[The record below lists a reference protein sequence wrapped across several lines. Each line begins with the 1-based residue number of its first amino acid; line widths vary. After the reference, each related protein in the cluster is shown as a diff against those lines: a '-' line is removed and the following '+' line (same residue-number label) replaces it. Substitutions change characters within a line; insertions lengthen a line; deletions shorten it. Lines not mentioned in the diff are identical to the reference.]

1 VRQLEELNA
10 PASIST
16 FVLAELMVSFEKS
29 DIGSIPVTLREIE
42 KSFSPIVELS
52 KDIAISAAKIRSSSK
67 ITLGDAIVIAS
78 ALDQDSE
85 LLTFDKNMK
94 AVYERI
100 KETKTARHY
109 SFSYVSTCP
118 SCWPGFNHNHN

>member
-1 VRQLEELNA
+1 MGRKSHADTSWLIALLNPLDISHKLAVRQLEELNV

-94 AVYERI
+94 AVYERN
-100 KETKTARHY
+100 K
-109 SFSYVSTCP
+109 
-118 SCWPGFNHNHN
+118 

>member
-1 VRQLEELNA
+1 MGRKSHADTSWLIALLNPVDVSHKLALRQLEELNA

-29 DIGSIPVTLREIE
+29 DIGSIPVTLQEIE

-52 KDIAISAAKIRSSSK
+52 KEIAISAAKIRSSSK

-94 AVYERI
+94 AVYERN
-100 KETKTARHY
+100 K
-109 SFSYVSTCP
+109 
-118 SCWPGFNHNHN
+118 

>member
-1 VRQLEELNA
+1 MGRKSHADTSWLIALLNPLDISHKLAVRQLEELNA
-10 PASIST
+10 PASMST

-100 KETKTARHY
+100 K
-109 SFSYVSTCP
+109 
-118 SCWPGFNHNHN
+118 

>member
-1 VRQLEELNA
+1 MGLKSHADTSWLIALLNPLDISHKLAIRQLEELNV

-29 DIGSIPVTLREIE
+29 DIGSISVTLREIE

-52 KDIAISAAKIRSSSK
+52 KEIAISAAQIRSSSK

-78 ALDQDSE
+78 ALDQNSE

-94 AVYERI
+94 AVYERN
-100 KETKTARHY
+100 K
-109 SFSYVSTCP
+109 
-118 SCWPGFNHNHN
+118 

>member
-1 VRQLEELNA
+1 VGRKSHADTSWLIALLNPIDISHKLALRQLEELNA

-29 DIGSIPVTLREIE
+29 DIGSIPVTLQEIE

-52 KDIAISAAKIRSSSK
+52 KEIAISAAKIRSSSK

-78 ALDQDSE
+78 ALDQNSD

-94 AVYERI
+94 AVYERN
-100 KETKTARHY
+100 R
-109 SFSYVSTCP
+109 
-118 SCWPGFNHNHN
+118 

>member
-1 VRQLEELNA
+1 MGRKSHADTSWLIALLNPVDISHKLALRQLEELNA

-29 DIGSIPVTLREIE
+29 DIGSIPVTLQEIE

-52 KDIAISAAKIRSSSK
+52 KEIAISAAKICSSSK
-67 ITLGDAIVIAS
+67 ITLSDAIVIAS
-78 ALDQDSE
+78 ALDQNSD

-94 AVYERI
+94 AVYERN
-100 KETKTARHY
+100 K
-109 SFSYVSTCP
+109 
-118 SCWPGFNHNHN
+118 

>member
-1 VRQLEELNA
+1 MGLKSHADTSWLIALLNPLDISHKLAIRQLEELNA

-29 DIGSIPVTLREIE
+29 DIGSIAVTLREIE

-52 KDIAISAAKIRSSSK
+52 KEIAISAAQIRSSSK

-78 ALDQDSE
+78 ALDQNSE

-100 KETKTARHY
+100 K
-109 SFSYVSTCP
+109 
-118 SCWPGFNHNHN
+118 

>member
-1 VRQLEELNA
+1 MGRKSHADTSWLIALLNPIDISHKLALRQLQELNA

-29 DIGSIPVTLREIE
+29 DIGSIPVTLQEIE

-52 KDIAISAAKIRSSSK
+52 KEIAISAAKIRSSSK

-78 ALDQDSE
+78 ALDQNSD

-94 AVYERI
+94 AVYERN
-100 KETKTARHY
+100 K
-109 SFSYVSTCP
+109 
-118 SCWPGFNHNHN
+118 

>member
-1 VRQLEELNA
+1 MGLKSHADTSWLIALLNPLDIYHKLAMRQLEELNA

-29 DIGSIPVTLREIE
+29 DIGSISVTLREIE

-52 KDIAISAAKIRSSSK
+52 KEIAISAAQIRSSSK

-78 ALDQDSE
+78 ALDQNSE

-100 KETKTARHY
+100 K
-109 SFSYVSTCP
+109 
-118 SCWPGFNHNHN
+118 

>member
-1 VRQLEELNA
+1 MGRKSHADTSWLIALLNPLDISHKLAMRQLEELNA

-52 KDIAISAAKIRSSSK
+52 KEIAISAAKIRSSSK

-78 ALDQDSE
+78 ALDQNSE

-100 KETKTARHY
+100 K
-109 SFSYVSTCP
+109 
-118 SCWPGFNHNHN
+118 

>member
-1 VRQLEELNA
+1 MGRKSHADTSWLIALLNPVDISHKLALRQLEELNA

-29 DIGSIPVTLREIE
+29 DIGSIPVTLQEIE

-52 KDIAISAAKIRSSSK
+52 KEIAISAAKIRSSSK

-78 ALDQDSE
+78 ALDQNSN

-94 AVYERI
+94 AVYERN
-100 KETKTARHY
+100 K
-109 SFSYVSTCP
+109 
-118 SCWPGFNHNHN
+118 

>member
-1 VRQLEELNA
+1 MGRKSHADTSWLIALLNPVDVSHKLALRQLEELNA

-29 DIGSIPVTLREIE
+29 DIGSIPVTLQEIE

-52 KDIAISAAKIRSSSK
+52 KEIAISAAKIRSSSK
-67 ITLGDAIVIAS
+67 ITLADAIVIAS
-78 ALDQDSE
+78 ALDQNSD

-94 AVYERI
+94 AVYERN
-100 KETKTARHY
+100 K
-109 SFSYVSTCP
+109 
-118 SCWPGFNHNHN
+118 

>member
-1 VRQLEELNA
+1 VGRKSHADTSWLIALLNPIDISHKLALRQLEELNA

-29 DIGSIPVTLREIE
+29 DIGSIPVTLQEIE

-52 KDIAISAAKIRSSSK
+52 KEIAISAAKIRSSSK

-78 ALDQDSE
+78 ALDQNSD

-94 AVYERI
+94 AVYERN
-100 KETKTARHY
+100 K
-109 SFSYVSTCP
+109 
-118 SCWPGFNHNHN
+118 

>member
-1 VRQLEELNA
+1 VGRKSHADTSWLIALLNPLDISHKLAVRQLEELNA
-10 PASIST
+10 QASIST

-94 AVYERI
+94 AVYERN
-100 KETKTARHY
+100 K
-109 SFSYVSTCP
+109 
-118 SCWPGFNHNHN
+118 

>member
-1 VRQLEELNA
+1 MGRKSHADTSWLIALLNPDDISHKLALRQLEELNA

-29 DIGSIPVTLREIE
+29 DIGSIPATLQEIE
-42 KSFSPIVELS
+42 KSFSPIVVLS
-52 KDIAISAAKIRSSSK
+52 KEIAIRAAKIRSSSK

-78 ALDQDSE
+78 AIDQNSD

-94 AVYERI
+94 AVYERN
-100 KETKTARHY
+100 K
-109 SFSYVSTCP
+109 
-118 SCWPGFNHNHN
+118 

>member
-1 VRQLEELNA
+1 MGRKSHADTSWLIALLNPIDISHKLALRQLEELNA

-29 DIGSIPVTLREIE
+29 DIGSIPVTLQEIE

-52 KDIAISAAKIRSSSK
+52 KEIAISAAKICSSSK
-67 ITLGDAIVIAS
+67 ITLSDAIVIAS
-78 ALDQDSE
+78 ALDQNSD

-94 AVYERI
+94 AVYERN
-100 KETKTARHY
+100 K
-109 SFSYVSTCP
+109 
-118 SCWPGFNHNHN
+118 

>member
-1 VRQLEELNA
+1 MGRKSHADTSWLIALLNPDDISHKLALRQLEELNA

-29 DIGSIPVTLREIE
+29 DIGSIPVTLQEIE

-52 KDIAISAAKIRSSSK
+52 KEIAIRAAKIRSSSK

-78 ALDQDSE
+78 AIDQNSD

-94 AVYERI
+94 AVYERN
-100 KETKTARHY
+100 K
-109 SFSYVSTCP
+109 
-118 SCWPGFNHNHN
+118 

>member
-1 VRQLEELNA
+1 VGRKSHADTSWLIALLNPLDISHKLAVRQLEELNT

-52 KDIAISAAKIRSSSK
+52 KEIAISAAKIRSSSK

-94 AVYERI
+94 AVYER
-100 KETKTARHY
+100 
-109 SFSYVSTCP
+109 
-118 SCWPGFNHNHN
+118 NN

>member
-1 VRQLEELNA
+1 VGRKSHADTSWLIALLNPIDISHKLALRQLQELNA

-29 DIGSIPVTLREIE
+29 DIGSIPVTLQEIE

-52 KDIAISAAKIRSSSK
+52 KEIAISAAKIRSSSK

-78 ALDQDSE
+78 ALDQNSD

-94 AVYERI
+94 AVYERN
-100 KETKTARHY
+100 K
-109 SFSYVSTCP
+109 
-118 SCWPGFNHNHN
+118 

>member
-1 VRQLEELNA
+1 VGRKSHADTSWLIALLNPIDISHKLALRQLEELNA

-29 DIGSIPVTLREIE
+29 DIGSIPVTLQEIE

-52 KDIAISAAKIRSSSK
+52 KEIAISAAKICSSSK
-67 ITLGDAIVIAS
+67 ITLSDAIVIAS
-78 ALDQDSE
+78 ALDQNSD

-94 AVYERI
+94 AVYERN
-100 KETKTARHY
+100 K
-109 SFSYVSTCP
+109 
-118 SCWPGFNHNHN
+118 

>member
-1 VRQLEELNA
+1 MGRKSHADTSWLIALLNPLDISHKLAVRQLEELNA

-52 KDIAISAAKIRSSSK
+52 KEIAISAAKIRSSSK

-78 ALDQDSE
+78 ALDQNSD

-94 AVYERI
+94 AVYERN
-100 KETKTARHY
+100 K
-109 SFSYVSTCP
+109 
-118 SCWPGFNHNHN
+118 

>member
-1 VRQLEELNA
+1 MGRKSHADTSWLIALLNPVDISHKLALRQLEELNA

-29 DIGSIPVTLREIE
+29 DIGSIPVTLQEIE

-52 KDIAISAAKIRSSSK
+52 KEIAISAAQIRSSNK

-78 ALDQDSE
+78 ALDQNSD

-94 AVYERI
+94 AVYERN
-100 KETKTARHY
+100 K
-109 SFSYVSTCP
+109 
-118 SCWPGFNHNHN
+118 

>member
-1 VRQLEELNA
+1 MGRKSHADTSWLIALLNPVDISHKLALRQLEELNA

-29 DIGSIPVTLREIE
+29 DIGSIPVTLQEIE

-52 KDIAISAAKIRSSSK
+52 KEIAISAAKIRSSSK

-78 ALDQDSE
+78 ALDQNSD

-94 AVYERI
+94 AVYERN
-100 KETKTARHY
+100 K
-109 SFSYVSTCP
+109 
-118 SCWPGFNHNHN
+118 

>member
-1 VRQLEELNA
+1 MGRKSHADTSWLIALLNPVDVSHKLALRQLEELNA

-29 DIGSIPVTLREIE
+29 DIGSIPVTLQEIE

-52 KDIAISAAKIRSSSK
+52 KEIAISAAKIRSSSK

-78 ALDQDSE
+78 ALDQNSE

-100 KETKTARHY
+100 K
-109 SFSYVSTCP
+109 
-118 SCWPGFNHNHN
+118 

>member
-1 VRQLEELNA
+1 MGLKSHADTSWLIALLNPLDISHKLAVRQLEELNA

-52 KDIAISAAKIRSSSK
+52 KEIAISAAKIRSSSK
-67 ITLGDAIVIAS
+67 ITLSDAIVIAS

-94 AVYERI
+94 AVYERN
-100 KETKTARHY
+100 K
-109 SFSYVSTCP
+109 
-118 SCWPGFNHNHN
+118 

>member
-1 VRQLEELNA
+1 MGRKSHADTSWLIALLNPVDVSHKLALRQLEELNA

-29 DIGSIPVTLREIE
+29 DIGSIPVTLQEIE
-42 KSFSPIVELS
+42 KSFLPIVELS
-52 KDIAISAAKIRSSSK
+52 KEIAISAAKIRSSSK

-78 ALDQDSE
+78 ALDQNSD

-94 AVYERI
+94 AVYERN
-100 KETKTARHY
+100 K
-109 SFSYVSTCP
+109 
-118 SCWPGFNHNHN
+118 

>member
-1 VRQLEELNA
+1 MGLKSHADTSWLIALLNPLDISHKLALRQLEELNA

-29 DIGSIPVTLREIE
+29 DIGSIPVTLQEIE

-52 KDIAISAAKIRSSSK
+52 KEIAISAAQIRSSSK

-78 ALDQDSE
+78 ALDQNSE

-100 KETKTARHY
+100 K
-109 SFSYVSTCP
+109 
-118 SCWPGFNHNHN
+118 

>member
-1 VRQLEELNA
+1 MGRKSHADTSWLIALLNPIDISHKLALRQLEELNA

-29 DIGSIPVTLREIE
+29 DIGSIPVTLQEIE

-52 KDIAISAAKIRSSSK
+52 KEIAISAAQIRSSSK

-78 ALDQDSE
+78 ALDQDSD

-94 AVYERI
+94 AVYERN
-100 KETKTARHY
+100 K
-109 SFSYVSTCP
+109 
-118 SCWPGFNHNHN
+118 

>member
-1 VRQLEELNA
+1 MGRKSHADTSWLIALLNPLDISHKLAMRQLEELNA

-29 DIGSIPVTLREIE
+29 DIGSISVTLREIE

-52 KDIAISAAKIRSSSK
+52 KEIAISAAQIRSSSK

-94 AVYERI
+94 AVYERN
-100 KETKTARHY
+100 K
-109 SFSYVSTCP
+109 
-118 SCWPGFNHNHN
+118 

>member
-1 VRQLEELNA
+1 MGLKSHADTSWLIALLNPLDISHKLAIRQLEELNA

-29 DIGSIPVTLREIE
+29 DIGSIPVTLQEIE

-52 KDIAISAAKIRSSSK
+52 KEIAISAAQIRSSSK

-78 ALDQDSE
+78 ALDQNSE

-100 KETKTARHY
+100 K
-109 SFSYVSTCP
+109 
-118 SCWPGFNHNHN
+118 

>member
-1 VRQLEELNA
+1 MGRKSHADTSWLIALLNPVDVSHKLALRQLEELNA

-29 DIGSIPVTLREIE
+29 DIGSIPVTLQEIE

-52 KDIAISAAKIRSSSK
+52 KEIAISAAKIRSSSK

-78 ALDQDSE
+78 ALDQNSD
-85 LLTFDKNMK
+85 LLTFDKNLK
-94 AVYERI
+94 AVYERN
-100 KETKTARHY
+100 K
-109 SFSYVSTCP
+109 
-118 SCWPGFNHNHN
+118 

>member
-1 VRQLEELNA
+1 VGRKSHADTSWLIALLNPVDISHKLALRQLEELNA

-29 DIGSIPVTLREIE
+29 DIGSIPVTLQEIE

-52 KDIAISAAKIRSSSK
+52 KEIAISSAKIRSSSK

-78 ALDQDSE
+78 ALDQNSE

-94 AVYERI
+94 AVYERN
-100 KETKTARHY
+100 K
-109 SFSYVSTCP
+109 
-118 SCWPGFNHNHN
+118 

>member
-1 VRQLEELNA
+1 MGRKSHADTSWLIALLNPVDISHKLAVRQLEELNA

-52 KDIAISAAKIRSSSK
+52 KEIAISAAKIRSSSK

-94 AVYERI
+94 AVYERN
-100 KETKTARHY
+100 K
-109 SFSYVSTCP
+109 
-118 SCWPGFNHNHN
+118 

>member
-1 VRQLEELNA
+1 MGRKSHADTSWLIALLNPVDISHKLALRQLEELNA

-29 DIGSIPVTLREIE
+29 DIGSIPVTLQEIE

-52 KDIAISAAKIRSSSK
+52 KEIAISAAQICSSSK
-67 ITLGDAIVIAS
+67 ITLSDAIVIAS
-78 ALDQDSE
+78 ALDQNSD

-94 AVYERI
+94 AVYERN
-100 KETKTARHY
+100 K
-109 SFSYVSTCP
+109 
-118 SCWPGFNHNHN
+118 

>member
-1 VRQLEELNA
+1 VGRKSHADTSWLIALLNPLDISHKLAVRQLEELNA

-52 KDIAISAAKIRSSSK
+52 KNIAISAAKIRSSSK

-94 AVYERI
+94 AVYERN
-100 KETKTARHY
+100 K
-109 SFSYVSTCP
+109 
-118 SCWPGFNHNHN
+118 

>member
-1 VRQLEELNA
+1 MGLKSHADTSWLIALLNPLDISHKLAVRQLEELNA

-78 ALDQDSE
+78 ALDQNSE

-100 KETKTARHY
+100 K
-109 SFSYVSTCP
+109 
-118 SCWPGFNHNHN
+118 

>member
-1 VRQLEELNA
+1 MGRKSHADTSWLIALLNPLDISHKLAVRQLEELNA

-29 DIGSIPVTLREIE
+29 DIGSISVTLREIE

-52 KDIAISAAKIRSSSK
+52 KEIAISAAKIRSSSK

-94 AVYERI
+94 AVYERN
-100 KETKTARHY
+100 K
-109 SFSYVSTCP
+109 
-118 SCWPGFNHNHN
+118 

>member
-1 VRQLEELNA
+1 MGRKSHADTSWLIALLNPVDISHKLAVRQLEELNA

-94 AVYERI
+94 AVYERN
-100 KETKTARHY
+100 K
-109 SFSYVSTCP
+109 
-118 SCWPGFNHNHN
+118 